1 VSTSGGPRT
10 QPDDFGVP
18 WTLRGLIAD
27 HKQAALGTV
36 VILALLV
43 AMVVVPALGAKG
55 GAVSDSTSCTQWGSA
70 NIDQQ
75 NAYAR
80 LYIREHGDV
89 SPRWGQPPASVI
101 NAINAGC
108 TQAFGENVSDSAT
121 VTQAIAR
128 TF

>member
-1 VSTSGGPRT
+1 MSSSGPRT

-18 WTLRGLIAD
+18 WTLRSLIGD
-27 HKQAALGTV
+27 HKPAALGTV
-36 VILALLV
+36 VVLAVLV
-43 AMVVVPALGAKG
+43 AMVVVPAFGAKG
-55 GAVSDSTSCTQWGSA
+55 GAVSDSTTCTQWGSA
-70 NIDQQ
+70 NVDQQ
-75 NAYAR
+75 DSYAR
-80 LYIREHGDV
+80 LYIREHGPV

-108 TQAFGENVSDSAT
+108 TQAFGENVSDTAT

>member
-1 VSTSGGPRT
+1 VSSSWPGPEANK
-10 QPDDFGVP
+10 FEAP
-18 WTLRGLIAD
+18 WTIRSLIAG
-27 HKQAALGTV
+27 HKPAALAAAAV
-36 VILALLV
+36 LAVLV

-55 GAVSDSTSCTQWGSA
+55 GAVSDSTTCTQWGSA
-70 NIDQQ
+70 NVDQQ
-75 NAYAR
+75 TTYAR
-80 LYIREHGDV
+80 LYVREHGDV

-121 VTQAIAR
+121 VVQAIAR

>member
-1 VSTSGGPRT
+1 MSTSGPGTPT
-10 QPDDFGVP
+10 DDLGVQ
-18 WTLRGLIAD
+18 WTIRGLIAG
-27 HKQAALGTV
+27 HKQASLGAAV
-36 VILALLV
+36 VIALLV

-55 GAVSDSTSCTQWGSA
+55 GVVSDSTSCTQWGSA
-70 NIDQQ
+70 NVDQQ
-75 NAYAR
+75 DAYAR
-80 LYIREHGDV
+80 LYISEHGSV

-121 VTQAIAR
+121 VLQAVSR

>member
-1 VSTSGGPRT
+1 VSTSGQRT
-10 QPDDFGVP
+10 QEDDFGVP
-18 WTLRGLIAD
+18 WTIRGLIAD
-27 HKQAALGTV
+27 HRPATLGTIVALAVLVALV
-36 VILALLV
+36 VI
-43 AMVVVPALGAKG
+43 PAIGAKG

-70 NIDQQ
+70 NVDQQ
-75 NAYAR
+75 QAYAR
-80 LYIREHGDV
+80 LYIREHGPV